1 MKILK
6 ISLCLFALAIPLF
19 CITAPYHAEATPE
32 KPPISEISRE
42 EVTRMVEQLDADE
55 WETRDK
61 ADRALREMGWRIYD
75 YLTPA
80 LNHSSLEVRHRII
93 EILAFFDED
102 PECRLARTKKT
113 PGYKALKTYWRDSFE
128 ALFNHR
134 PLARE
139 TADKYEIAKLT
150 EMAFLWDKLRR
161 MPPREHHHPL
171 RPLPPAHDISFE
183 PMPAEKEIISRMK
196 SCAAK
201 MAIAANILYGIE
213 GEKALA
219 KKMAQAAL
227 LKVRPEENVNVR
239 TIINAAAGLYRKG
252 EISYPQFESLLFVLN
267 LPEIFRGKPLPLT
280 FDVFLWED
288 LQPYNEELFCLIMAD
303 LCGLEQ
309 AKTGKKSSPPLP
321 KTMDDALNLTLQ
333 GRYFRVL
340 AENAGGL
347 LYSELTSKKSKN
359 HMLLQALQASSCI
372 HTKHEDPEDAVEYI
386 CRLHKYLARIDNG
399 LLSRAGN
406 RGWTGTAEDQGDL
419 SKKLKEKWHDKSCH
433 DKFLKHVARF
443 FGKEAGKNLKDKCDG
458 LSGEERGA
466 LALILQLLS
475 EKSTIFGNTSP
486 EQHRLCGISD
496 RHAAQIFIELA
507 KRSLGAFEALTK
519 EQKREVEG

>member
-6 ISLCLFALAIPLF
+6 ISLCLFTLAIPFF

-75 YLTPA
+75 YLKPA
-80 LNHSSLEVRHRII
+80 LNHPSLEIRHRII
-93 EILAFFDED
+93 EILAFFDAD
-102 PECRLARTKKT
+102 PECRLARIKKM
-113 PGYKALKTYWRDSFE
+113 PGYKALKTYWCDSFE

-139 TADKYEIAKLT
+139 TADKYKIVELTKL
-150 EMAFLWDKLRR
+150 AFLLDKLRR
-161 MPPREHHHPL
+161 NPPRIPILPNE
-171 RPLPPAHDISFE
+171 LPPAHDISFE
-183 PMPAEKEIISRMK
+183 PVPAEKEIISRMK
-196 SCAAK
+196 SCAEK
-201 MAIAANILYGIE
+201 MAVATNILYGIE
-213 GEKALA
+213 GEKALV
-219 KKMAQAAL
+219 KKTEQTASLM
-227 LKVRPEENVNVR
+227 KVMSPENER

-267 LPEIFRGKPLPLT
+267 LPKIFQDKPLLST

-288 LQPYNEELFCLIMAD
+288 LQPHNEELVCLIMAD

-347 LYSELTSKKSKN
+347 LYSELTSKKSKQI
-359 HMLLQALQASSCI
+359 LLHISRDI
-372 HTKHEDPEDAVEYI
+372 YTKHKEPEDAVEYI

-399 LLSRAGN
+399 FLSRAGN
-406 RGWTGTAEDQGDL
+406 RGCTGTAEDPDDL

-466 LALILQLLS
+466 LALILQLLN
-475 EKSTIFGNTSP
+475 EKSTTFGNTSP

-519 EQKREVEG
+519 EQKKEVEG

>member
-6 ISLCLFALAIPLF
+6 ISLCLFTLAIPFF
-19 CITAPYHAEATPE
+19 CITAPCPAESTPE

-61 ADRALREMGWRIYD
+61 ADRTLREMGWRIYD
-75 YLTPA
+75 YLKPA
-80 LNHSSLEVRHRII
+80 LNHPSLEVRYRII
-93 EILAFFDED
+93 KILAFFDKD
-102 PECRLARTKKT
+102 PECRLARIKKT

-139 TADKYEIAKLT
+139 TADKYKIVELT
-150 EMAFLWDKLRR
+150 KFAFILDKLRR
-161 MPPREHHHPL
+161 NPPRIPNLPNE
-171 RPLPPAHDISFE
+171 LPPAHDISFE
-183 PMPAEKEIISRMK
+183 PVPAEKEIISRMK
-196 SCAAK
+196 SCAEK
-201 MAIAANILYGIE
+201 MAVAANILYGIE
-213 GEKALA
+213 GKKALV
-219 KKMAQAAL
+219 KKMEQTVSWM
-227 LKVRPEENVNVR
+227 KVMSPENKR

-267 LPEIFRGKPLPLT
+267 LPEIFQGKPLLST

-288 LQPYNEELFCLIMAD
+288 LQPHNEELVCLIMAD

-309 AKTGKKSSPPLP
+309 AKTGKKSPPLP

-347 LYSELTSKKSKN
+347 LYSELTSKKSKQI
-359 HMLLQALQASSCI
+359 LL
-372 HTKHEDPEDAVEYI
+372 HTSRYVDAKHKDPEGAVEYI

-399 LLSRAGN
+399 FLSCAGN
-406 RGWTGTAEDQGDL
+406 HGCTGTAEDPDDL
-419 SKKLKEKWHDKSCH
+419 SRKLKEKWHDKSCRG
-433 DKFLKHVARF
+433 KFLKHVARF
-443 FGKEAGKNLKDKCDG
+443 FGKEAWRNLKDKCDG

-466 LALILQLLS
+466 LVMILQLLS

-486 EQHRLCGISD
+486 EQHSLCGISD

-507 KRSLGAFEALTK
+507 KRSLGTFKALAK
-519 EQKREVEG
+519 EQKKEVEG